1 LSIFVTLLIFLRITT
16 KIQIMEKQEK
26 GVENIMK
33 IQKVTGFYIKLPGD
47 MSVGIQ
53 DSIWQL
59 DGDFYFDNV
68 DELEEFR
75 ALMKLTFESYCGDE
89 CRVETFE
96 EQQLEIDE
104 ELEQI

>member
-1 LSIFVTLLIFLRITT
+1 MIIVTFLFSIRITGKT
-16 KIQIMEKQEK
+16 FKMTNIDK

-33 IQKVTGFYIKLPGD
+33 IKMVSGFYIKVPGD

-53 DSIWQL
+53 DSLWKL
-59 DGDFYFDNV
+59 DGDFYFDNN

-75 ALMKLTFESYCGDE
+75 AALSLTFQNYVGEN

-96 EQQLEIDE
+96 EHQSKIN
-104 ELEQI
+104 

>member
-1 LSIFVTLLIFLRITT
+1 MG
-16 KIQIMEKQEK
+16 KIDKIA
-26 GVENIMK
+26 ENVSK
-33 IQKVTGFYIKLPGD
+33 IQKVTGFYIKVPGD
-47 MSVGIQ
+47 MSVGLFDQ
-53 DSIWQL
+53 EWKL

-75 ALMKLTFESYCGDE
+75 ALLNLTFQSYAGED

-104 ELEQI
+104 ELEQV

>member
-1 LSIFVTLLIFLRITT
+1 
-16 KIQIMEKQEK
+16 MEKINK
-26 GVENIMK
+26 IAENLEK
-33 IQKVTGFYIKLPGD
+33 IQKVTGFYIKSPGD

-53 DSIWQL
+53 DSVWKL
-59 DGDFYFDNV
+59 DGDFYFDNT

-75 ALMKLTFESYCGDE
+75 ALLNLTFQTYVGEDCL
-89 CRVETFE
+89 VETFE

>member
-1 LSIFVTLLIFLRITT
+1 
-16 KIQIMEKQEK
+16 MEKIKKIAENLEK
-26 GVENIMK
+26 IK
-33 IQKVTGFYIKLPGD
+33 KVSGFYIKSPGD

-53 DSIWQL
+53 DSVWKL
-59 DGDFYFDNV
+59 DGDFYFDNT

-75 ALMKLTFESYCGDE
+75 ALLNLTFQSYVGED